1 MPVSSFY
8 VLFVDMTFSSLLGV
22 PADVSDERL
31 KGLSKL
37 KEDLTSSEAAV
48 LFNVVNELATV
59 SWNLDDI

>member
-1 MPVSSFY
+1 M
-8 VLFVDMTFSSLLGV
+8 

-59 SWNLDDI
+59 SLNS